1 MVLFFFAV
9 VPLGRLVN
17 SRRVYS
23 DEDKR
28 KIYAALLRR
37 TSPDVLNN
45 GVTTAVAAEFMV
57 PLRVVQRVWNDGLGG
72 IENICNKKPLNCWCK
87 RVEFNP
93 DAMKLV
99 PPSKRTTLKDLA
111 YELGMSKS
119 TLQRRFKEK
128 EFRRH
133 SNAIKPRITD
143 DNKKARVR
151 YALSMLDPDSED
163 PKFQG
168 GYNIVHMDEKW
179 FYKTKGSQN
188 YYLDNDEEEP
198 YRSCQSKHY
207 IDKVMFLC
215 VTTRPR
221 FDADGNCTF
230 DGKIGMFPFVTEKP
244 AERRSGNRA
253 RGTMET
259 KPLNV
264 TRLVSREYLIQ
275 KVLPAIKEKWP
286 LEDRWSP
293 IFIQQDNAKTHVLPN
308 DPEFLE
314 AAAAGGWNISL
325 ICQPPNSPDTNILDL
340 GLFAALQSL
349 FQKKSPT
356 SILDILMKVQQ
367 AWNEYPAERS
377 NRVFLTHQTCMVEI
391 MKLMG
396 EHRYKIPHIR
406 KGVLQRLGIL
416 PEVLHVDH
424 AIVNAAREFII

>member
-1 MVLFFFAV
+1 MLLFAV
-9 VPLGRLVN
+9 LPLGKMVN
-17 SRRVYS
+17 VRRVYS

-28 KIYAALLRR
+28 IILAVLLRK
-37 TSPDVLNN
+37 TKPTVLSN
-45 GVTTAVAAEFMV
+45 GVTKEVAAQFMV
-57 PLRVVQRVWNDGLGG
+57 PLRVVQRVWFDHLQG
-72 IENICNKKPLNCWCK
+72 IENVCNKKPLNCWCK
-87 RVEFNP
+87 RVEVDP
-93 DAMKLV
+93 QAIMQI

-111 YELGMSKS
+111 NELGISKS
-119 TLQRRFKEK
+119 TLHRRFKEK

-168 GYNIVHMDEKW
+168 MYNIVHMDEKW

-188 YYLDNDEEEP
+188 YYLANEEEEP

-215 VTTRPR
+215 VVGRPR
-221 FDADGNCTF
+221 YDDDGNCTF
-230 DGKIGMFPFVTEKP
+230 DGKIGMFPFVTEKT
-244 AERRSGNRA
+244 AERRSGNRP

-264 TRLVSREYLIQ
+264 KRQVSREFLIE

-314 AAAAGGWNISL
+314 AAARGGWDIRL
-325 ICQPPNSPDTNILDL
+325 VCQPPNSPDTNILDL

-356 SILDILMKVQQ
+356 SILDILLKV
-367 AWNEYPAERS
+367 
-377 NRVFLTHQTCMVEI
+377 
-391 MKLMG
+391 
-396 EHRYKIPHIR
+396 HILY
-406 KGVLQRLGIL
+406 GCFSCLI
-416 PEVLHVDH
+416 
-424 AIVNAAREFII
+424 FC